1 MDAAE
6 LAEKAWL
13 LGKLAKEERNPFA
26 KEMAYDLLKAVDVE
40 VTPQIEAIIS
50 GIIEMTCM
58 VLPHGVTPDSEAP
71 EENDTEGT
79 E

>member
-1 MDAAE
+1 VEATE

-26 KEMAYDLLKAVDVE
+26 KEMAYDLLKTVGVE

-58 VLPHGVTPDSEAP
+58 VLPHGQEPVEQVNTVTNE
-71 EENDTEGT
+71 
-79 E
+79 